1 MRSPT
6 TTGGSPMRALNT
18 TMTASRPGKRTRA
31 RKAPKGT
38 PTRAARSTAER
49 LTRRDS
55 RTIAMS
61 AGSAV
66 STSWSAE
73 TSVGMKNIRPTLD
86 LLQIARLWS
95 NLHLGSYVC
104 MPDLLT
110 TDEAATY
117 LRLSERK
124 LYELV
129 ANGAVP
135 CTKVTGKWLFPKA
148 ALDRWLAAGLLMP
161 ALAHAPAPPIVGGS
175 HDPLLEWALRESGS
189 GLASLPE
196 GSEAGLRRLT
206 RGEVMIAAI
215 HLHGLE
221 CDDAQANVSEVADA
235 PGLHDAVLISFA
247 RREQGIVTAPGNPL
261 KLSDIASVAK
271 ARARLAQRP
280 PGAGAQLLLLAL
292 LARANIAAN
301 DLALMTP
308 ICATGMDIARAV
320 RSNRAD
326 CAIATRSVALAAGL
340 NFLPITWEHFDLV
353 LRQRDYFLPGP
364 QALFGFMRTAAL
376 RERAMELGGYDVD
389 AIGAVRLVN

>member
-1 MRSPT
+1 
-6 TTGGSPMRALNT
+6 
-18 TMTASRPGKRTRA
+18 
-31 RKAPKGT
+31 
-38 PTRAARSTAER
+38 
-49 LTRRDS
+49 
-55 RTIAMS
+55 
-61 AGSAV
+61 
-66 STSWSAE
+66 
-73 TSVGMKNIRPTLD
+73 
-86 LLQIARLWS
+86 
-95 NLHLGSYVC
+95 

-117 LRLSERK
+117 LRLSPRK
-124 LYELV
+124 LYELM
-129 ANGAVP
+129 AKGAVP

-148 ALDRWLAAGLLMP
+148 ALDRWMMAELITSA
-161 ALAHAPAPPIVGGS
+161 ALAQAAAPPIVGGS
-175 HDPLLEWALRESGS
+175 HDLLLELTLRESGC

-196 GSEAGLRRLT
+196 GSEVGLQRLA
-206 RGEVMIAAI
+206 RGEVMVAAI
-215 HLHGLE
+215 HLHRLDGDD
-221 CDDAQANVSEVADA
+221 DDANIEAVAAA
-235 PGLHDAVLISFA
+235 PGLHDAVVIAFA

-271 ARARLAQRP
+271 SRARLAQRP

-301 DLALMTP
+301 DLALMKP
-308 ICATGMDIARAV
+308 ICTTGMDIAQAV

-326 CAIATRSVALAAGL
+326 CGIATRSVALAAGL

-376 RERAMELGGYDVD
+376 REHAMELGGYDVD